1 MVHKIDHSTLCWSMR
16 GRYSL
21 FTIDIYDWLVSLL
34 ERALV
39 TMFSIRSA
47 GRVVFKLSVITAKRS
62 IRVGL
67 AYVTYPPRWIYVIMR
82 AVKLYIF
89 HLANDVQQ
97 IFNGR
102 LISSWSSSGTFK
114 RYSTFVASVLKTIV
128 LPNPGREERTAISSE
143 KCSLTCKSSALRE
156 RMLPPRSWCRW
167 WSWTEFHKRDSS
179 LTISSVTLSNAG
191 SSFTFTSLAFWVAAR
206 ELGHMKI

>member
-102 LISSWSSSGTFK
+102 LISSWYLLELLRDIALSLHQYWRPPCFPIQAERKGLQFHPK
-114 RYSTFVASVLKTIV
+114 NVL
-128 LPNPGREERTAISSE
+128 
-143 KCSLTCKSSALRE
+143 
-156 RMLPPRSWCRW
+156 
-167 WSWTEFHKRDSS
+167 
-179 LTISSVTLSNAG
+179 
-191 SSFTFTSLAFWVAAR
+191 
-206 ELGHMKI
+206 